1 MRRLNTTNKF
11 EKDVELAKRRGKD
24 MTKIRIVIDLLI
36 NRQSLLSVISNITFS
51 YLNTIKRI
59 SKGY

>member
-24 MTKIRIVIDLLI
+24 MAKIRTVLTCSSTAILYRVD
-36 NRQSLLSVISNITFS
+36 
-51 YLNTIKRI
+51 
-59 SKGY
+59 